1 MCDAKISIMKFQM
14 KESSVGGHC
23 GGLWI
28 EAWGTSKI
36 LLGKM
41 RGSGNSE
48 SAGKDF
54 REYNRFVQVAK
65 GGNNLHWK
73 IHLNSQGGTRK

>member
-14 KESSVGGHC
+14 KESYVGGHW
-23 GGLWI
+23 GGLWV
-28 EAWGTSKI
+28 EAWGMSKI

-48 SAGKDF
+48 SAGGDI
-54 REYNRFVQVAK
+54 REYLFKWQKEATTSTEK
-65 GGNNLHWK
+65 Y
-73 IHLNSQGGTRK
+73 T

>member
-1 MCDAKISIMKFQM
+1 MQKVSIMKFQM
-14 KESSVGGHC
+14 KESYVGGHW
-23 GGLWI
+23 GGLWV
-28 EAWGTSKI
+28 EVWGTSKI

-48 SAGKDF
+48 SAGEDT
-54 REYNRFVQVAK
+54 REYNRFAQVAT
-65 GGNNLHWK
+65 GGNNVHWK